1 MKNWKERFV
10 RFMASEEVTNFIQSF
25 SLAASIA
32 VLLH

>member
-1 MKNWKERFV
+1 MANWKEHFF
-10 RFMASEEVTNFIQSF
+10 RFMASEEVTSFIRDF

>member
-1 MKNWKERFV
+1 MANWKERFI
-10 RFMASEEVTNFIQSF
+10 RFMASEEVTNFIHGF